1 MDGAQLLLVVI
12 AAIVVSAIAHRRG
25 LQTPLVLVVLG
36 MAASF
41 IPGMPRFEIAPEVIL
56 SFVLPPLLY
65 STAVEFSFIHF
76 LRNLRPILGLG
87 VLLVVVTTVIV
98 GFTANVMVTELTL
111 GAALVL
117 GAVVA
122 PPDAVSAVAIGRRL
136 GLSKRV
142 MTILTGES
150 LVNDAAALT
159 LFTITTVAVTRET
172 AFIDGPVLFFGY
184 GALVG
189 LAVGL
194 LLAMIVM
201 RTRDR
206 LHNAGLETV
215 LGIVVPFAAYLVA
228 EELHA
233 SGVVAVVAA
242 GFAIGHNADRTGVA
256 TRMQE
261 RDVWRTVSVLLEAFV
276 FAYMGLQLKFVL
288 DDVVAE
294 GRPIGGVLLAA
305 LGVLL
310 VVIVVRIAWVLLDH
324 ARLVGLTALGRRL
337 VRRRPDVRERID
349 RKRHREGRPAPEE
362 RVLPLKSDL
371 VISWTGMRGV
381 VTLAAAAGIP
391 TATATGEEF
400 PGRSTIQ
407 VIALV
412 VAIGTLLIQ
421 GATLPAFIRALRL
434 ESDGEAAYTER
445 QYRLAHEVT
454 QRVAEQTMRDAFE
467 RLGAAKAAG
476 VDPRAVEIFV
486 TRFAEAQRAR
496 QRLIDDLGP
505 AGDAEPD
512 AEVGDAGERKRR
524 LLAEQFQK
532 VRLEVL
538 QAQRRALIAERDA
551 FRLDDDVYRVLIE
564 QLDFDEASVEA
575 RLQSRLQ

>member
-12 AAIVVSAIAHRRG
+12 AAIVVTALAHRRG

-41 IPGMPRFEIAPEVIL
+41 IPTMPRFEIEPDVIL

-65 STAVEFSFIHF
+65 STAVEFSFIQF
-76 LRNLRPILGLG
+76 MRNLRPILGLG
-87 VLLVVVTTVIV
+87 VLLVLATTVIV
-98 GFTANVMVTELTL
+98 GFSANIMVPELTL
-111 GAALVL
+111 AAALVL

-159 LFTITTVAVTRET
+159 LFTITTIAVTRQT

-184 GALVG
+184 GVV
-189 LAVGL
+189 VGL
-194 LLAMIVM
+194 LVGMALALIVLQ
-201 RTRDR
+201 TRSR
-206 LHNAGLETV
+206 LKNAGLETV

-228 EELHA
+228 EQLHA

-276 FAYMGLQLKFVL
+276 FAYMGLQFKFVL
-288 DDVVAE
+288 DDVAAE
-294 GRPIGGVLLAA
+294 GRSIGGVLLAA
-305 LGVLL
+305 VGVLL
-310 VVIVVRIAWVLLDH
+310 VVIAVRIAWVLLDH
-324 ARLVGLTALGRRL
+324 GRLVGMAAVYRRL
-337 VRRRPDVRERID
+337 IRDRPGVRAAIKRRRHRAGQPPPETRI
-349 RKRHREGRPAPEE
+349 
-362 RVLPLKSDL
+362 LPLKSDL

-381 VTLAAAAGIP
+381 VTLAAAAGVP
-391 TATATGEEF
+391 AVTATGEDF
-400 PGRSTIQ
+400 PGRGTIQ

-421 GATLPAFIRALRL
+421 GSTLPAFIRALKL
-434 ESDGEAAYTER
+434 EPDDEAYQER

-454 QRVAEQTMRDAFE
+454 QRVAQEKMQEAFQQ
-467 RLGAAKAAG
+467 LAAKQTDG
-476 VDPRAVEIFV
+476 VDARVVEKFLAQF
-486 TRFAEAQRAR
+486 TEAQQAR
-496 QRLIDDLGP
+496 QRLFDDLGP
-505 AGDAEPD
+505 TEADG
-512 AEVGDAGERKRR
+512 EVADPQERKRV
-524 LLAEQFQK
+524 LLAEKFQQ
-532 VRLEVL
+532 VRLYVL
-538 QAQRRALIAERDA
+538 QAQRQALIAERDA
-551 FRLDDDVYRVLIE
+551 FRLDDDVYRELVE

>member
-12 AAIVVSAIAHRRG
+12 AAIVVTAIAHRRG

-65 STAVEFSFIHF
+65 STAVEFSFIQF
-76 LRNLRPILGLG
+76 MRNLRPILGLG

-98 GFTANVMVTELTL
+98 GLSANIMVNELTL

-159 LFTITTVAVTRET
+159 LFTITTIAVTRQT

-184 GALVG
+184 GVVVG
-189 LAVGL
+189 LVVGIV
-194 LLAMIVM
+194 LAMIVLQ
-201 RTRDR
+201 TRSR
-206 LHNAGLETV
+206 LKNAGLETV

-242 GFAIGHNADRTGVA
+242 GFMIGHNADRTGVA

-276 FAYMGLQLKFVL
+276 FAYMGLQFKFVL
-288 DDVVAE
+288 EDVQQE
-294 GRPIGGVLLAA
+294 GRSIGGVLLAA
-305 LGVLL
+305 VGVLL
-310 VVIVVRIAWVLLDH
+310 VVIAVRIAWVLLDH
-324 ARLVGLTALGRRL
+324 ARLVGLAAFYRRL
-337 VRRRPDVRERID
+337 VRDRPNVRAEIKRRRN
-349 RKRHREGRPAPEE
+349 REGQPPPEA
-362 RVLPLKSDL
+362 RILPLKSDL

-381 VTLAAAAGIP
+381 VTLAAAAGVP
-391 TATATGEEF
+391 AVTATGEDF
-400 PGRSTIQ
+400 PGRGTIQ

-421 GATLPAFIRALRL
+421 GATLPAFIRALKL
-434 ESDGEAAYTER
+434 EPDDEAYNER

-454 QRVAEQTMRDAFE
+454 QRVAQEKMQEAFQQ
-467 RLGAAKAAG
+467 LAAKKASG
-476 VDPRAVEIFV
+476 VDAPMMEKFMAQF
-486 TRFAEAQRAR
+486 TEAQQAR
-496 QRLIDDLGP
+496 QRLFDDLGP
-505 AGDAEPD
+505 AESDG
-512 AEVGDAGERKRR
+512 EVEDPRERKRR
-524 LLAEQFQK
+524 LVAEQFQQ

-538 QAQRRALIAERDA
+538 QAQRQALIAERDA

>member
-1 MDGAQLLLVVI
+1 MDGSQLLLVVI
-12 AAIVVSAIAHRRG
+12 AAIVVTAVAHRRG

-41 IPGMPRFEIAPEVIL
+41 IPGLPRLEIDPEVIL

-65 STAVEFSFIHF
+65 STAVEFSFIQF
-76 LRNLRPILGLG
+76 MRNLRPILGLG
-87 VLLVVVTTVIV
+87 VLLVVATTVLV
-98 GFTANVMVTELTL
+98 GLTANLMVPELTL

-184 GALVG
+184 GAVVG
-189 LAVGL
+189 LFVGL
-194 LLAMIVM
+194 LLAVIVM
-201 RTRDR
+201 QTRSR
-206 LHNAGLETV
+206 LNNAGLETV

-305 LGVLL
+305 LGVLV

-324 ARLVGLTALGRRL
+324 ARLVGQAALARRL
-337 VRRRPDVRERID
+337 LRDRPNVRATIRRGRN
-349 RKRHREGRPAPEE
+349 REGRPPREE
-362 RVLPLKSDL
+362 RILPLKSDL

-391 TATATGEEF
+391 AVTATGEDF
-400 PGRSTIQ
+400 PGRATIQ

-421 GATLPAFIRALRL
+421 GATLPAFIRSLKL
-434 ESDGEAAYTER
+434 ETDGDAAYNER

-454 QRVAEQTMRDAFE
+454 QRVAQETMQAAFE
-467 RLGAAKAAG
+467 QLAAKKASG
-476 VDPRAVEIFV
+476 VDAQLVEKFV
-486 TRFAEAQRAR
+486 ARFAEAQRAR

-505 AGDAEPD
+505 TEADAEAGDP
-512 AEVGDAGERKRR
+512 GEQRQR
-524 LLAEQFQK
+524 LLAEQFQN
-532 VRLEVL
+532 VRLVVL
-538 QAQRRALIAERDA
+538 QAQRKALIAERDA
-551 FRLDDDVYRVLIE
+551 FRLDDDVYRVLVE

>member
-12 AAIVVSAIAHRRG
+12 AAIVVTAVAHRRG
-25 LQTPLVLVVLG
+25 LQTPLILVVVG
-36 MAASF
+36 TAVSF
-41 IPGMPRFEIAPEVIL
+41 IPGLPRFEIEPELIL

-65 STAVEFSFIHF
+65 STALEFSLIHF

-87 VLLVVVTTVIV
+87 ILLVVATTLVV
-98 GFTANVMVTELTL
+98 GGAANIMVNELTL

-159 LFTITTVAVTRET
+159 LFTITTVAVTQQT
-172 AFIDGPVLFFGY
+172 AFIESPVLFFGY
-184 GALVG
+184 GAVVGLLVG
-189 LAVGL
+189 LVLAV
-194 LLAMIVM
+194 IVL
-201 RTRDR
+201 RTRSR
-206 LHNAGLETV
+206 LNNAGLETV
-215 LGIVVPFAAYLVA
+215 LGIVVPFAAYLIA

-242 GFAIGHNADRTGVA
+242 GFLIGHNADRTGVA

-276 FAYMGLQLKFVL
+276 FAYMGLQVKFVL

-310 VVIVVRIAWVLLDH
+310 VVILVRVAWVLLDH
-324 ARLVGLTALGRRL
+324 ARLVGQARLGRWFLRD
-337 VRRRPDVRERID
+337 RPNA
-349 RKRHREGRPAPEE
+349 RKAIKRARHREGQLPPEQ

-391 TATATGEEF
+391 AVTASGAEF
-400 PGRSTIQ
+400 PGRATIQ

-421 GATLPAFIRALRL
+421 GATLPAFIRSLKLDPAAD
-434 ESDGEAAYTER
+434 EAYTAQQHRHAQQVILRAGQDTMRELFA
-445 QYRLAHEVT
+445 RLA
-454 QRVAEQTMRDAFE
+454 EQK
-467 RLGAAKAAG
+467 GSG
-476 VDPRAVEIFV
+476 VDPAAVEAFAA
-486 TRFAEAQRAR
+486 RFAEAQRAR
-496 QRLIDDLGP
+496 QRVVDDLEP
-505 AGDAEPD
+505 AEADGELDGRHDA
-512 AEVGDAGERKRR
+512 KRQ
-524 LLAEQFQK
+524 LMAEQFQQA
-532 VRLEVL
+532 RLEMVR
-538 QAQRRALIAERDA
+538 AQRRALTAERDA
-551 FRLDDDVYRVLIE
+551 FRLDDDVYRELIE
-564 QLDFDEASVEA
+564 QLDLDEASVTA
-575 RLQSRLQ
+575 RLSSRLQ